1 MRLVSIVLFAF
12 ALGLAAFAYWGIET
26 YEGQHAY
33 DEMAAIVP
41 YSAGLLSITLG
52 AAAVGF
58 FWWASR
64 RARP

>member
-1 MRLVSIVLFAF
+1 MRVASIVLLAI

-41 YSAGLLSITLG
+41 YSAGLLSIILG
-52 AAAVGF
+52 IAAVGF
-58 FWWASR
+58 FWWANR
-64 RARP
+64 RRGS